1 MGELIQIL
9 MERDGLSRYE
19 AEEQINE
26 FRNDLFAGEL
36 GYDAEEAFMEEFSLE
51 PDYLVDILF

>member
-26 FRNDLFAGEL
+26 FRNDLLAGEL
-36 GYDAEEAFMEEFSLE
+36 SYDAEEAFMEEFALE
-51 PDYLVDILF
+51 PDFLIDVLF